1 MHLQH
6 SPLAG
11 ALGDNMLSRIIMAAA
26 VLATAP
32 SAFAQDSAS
41 TVKLAEA
48 PLPLLYSSLGLAW
61 SGEAGLE
68 VEAGLQ
74 WEFGD
79 ALRFRL
85 SPANI
90 SFFDGD
96 FPAGFILDEDGFDT
110 ECREIETGNIA
121 YDDECSPE
129 LDTEWR
135 SVAEAQ
141 LRLAP
146 NFHVG
151 AGVSYILQGDFTQE
165 QGRVAPFA
173 SFAWDMDE
181 GMGFEVRAGAEYMAL
196 QLRGVW

>member
-11 ALGDNMLSRIIMAAA
+11 ALGDNMFTRIAIAAA
-26 VLATAP
+26 LLAAGSP
-32 SAFAQDSAS
+32 AFAQEATTDTLS
-41 TVKLAEA
+41 EA
-48 PLPLLYSSLGLAW
+48 PLPLFYSSLGLAW

-79 ALRFRL
+79 ALRLRL

-96 FPAGFILDEDGFDT
+96 FPAGLFLDDDGFDST
-110 ECREIETGNIA
+110 CREIDTGNIT

-141 LRLAP
+141 LRLGS

-165 QGRVAPFA
+165 GGRVAPFA